1 MRLSEQQS
9 DFLWM
14 EWRLLGFAH
23 KIFFEQSHEMEG
35 YYLKRTSLYR
45 TPEEQKKLVDEGF
58 SWTLN
63 SKHLSGL
70 AVDYMIIKSQECIYE
85 HAVYGMMGTYWEN
98 IGGTW
103 GGNWKGKKRDI
114 FHFEYNLK
122 KRQVFLKEDAKD
134 PFSY

>member
-9 DFLWM
+9 DFMWM
-14 EWRLLGFAH
+14 VYELLGFVRQ
-23 KIFFEQSHEMEG
+23 IFFNPADHFIQDK
-35 YYLKRTSLYR
+35 YLKVTSWTR
-45 TPEEQKKLVDEGF
+45 GPEEQKQLVDEGF

-70 AVDYMIIKSQECIYE
+70 AVDFIIIEKGQAIFESAI
-85 HAVYGMMGTYWEN
+85 YGMMGTYWEDL
-98 IGGTW
+98 GGIW
-103 GGNWKGKKRDI
+103 GGNWKKRDV